1 MKNINR
7 REFLERAIKL
17 TGLLTFSGVLPKHFI
32 SYAMEDVRRSVL
44 GIGKGGN
51 YGKITGLAVEALG
64 GMGKFVK
71 KGDKVVIK
79 PNISWDRTPELAA
92 NVHPEVLKEVIK
104 MCLNAGAGK
113 IIIFDRPC
121 NDPRRSY
128 KNSGAVDAV
137 ESFKTSQVSLI
148 HVDNKDYV
156 EKEHKDAKFI
166 KKWNIYKEALENDV
180 FINIA
185 KAKHH
190 GLSKLTLSMKNMM
203 GVMGGDRAVMHQH
216 IDQNLADLNY
226 LVRPKLII
234 LDAGRVVWRSGP
246 QGGDI
251 SDTKRID
258 QVVAGSDPVAVDSYG
273 AAFFDLTGND
283 LGYVKIGKEMGL
295 GENDLAKID
304 KKIKEL

>member
-7 REFLERAIKL
+7 RTFLEKAVKF
-17 TGLLTFSGVLPKHFI
+17 TGLLTLSNVLPKKFL
-32 SYAMEDVRRSVL
+32 SYAMEPEVKSVL
-44 GIGKGGN
+44 GVGKGEN
-51 YGKITGLAVEALG
+51 YGKITGLAVDALG

-79 PNISWDRTPELAA
+79 PNISWDRTPPLAA
-92 NVHPEVLKEVIK
+92 NVHPEVLKEVIV

-128 KNSGAVDAV
+128 KNSGAVDVA

-148 HVDNKDYV
+148 HVDDKDYI
-156 EKEHKDAKFI
+156 EKEHKDGKFI

-180 FINIA
+180 FISIA

-203 GVMGGDRAVMHQH
+203 GVMGGDRAIMHQH
-216 IDQNLADLNY
+216 IDQNLADLNF

-251 SDTKRID
+251 SDTKKID
-258 QVVAGSDPVAVDSYG
+258 QVVASRDTVAIDSYG
-273 AAFFDLTGND
+273 ATFFDLTGND

-295 GENDLAKID
+295 GESDLTKVEMNI
-304 KKIKEL
+304 KK